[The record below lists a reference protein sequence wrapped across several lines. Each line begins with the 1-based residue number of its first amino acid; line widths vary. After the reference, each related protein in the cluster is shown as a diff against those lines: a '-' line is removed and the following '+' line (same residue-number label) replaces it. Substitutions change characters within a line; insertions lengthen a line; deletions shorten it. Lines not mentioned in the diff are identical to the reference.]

1 MVARRGRSWY
11 LSGMRTMLLLA
22 ALCAGVA
29 HVLPAQAPPADQAA
43 APVRAAAPRPKPTG
57 SMDLGY
63 VSATGN
69 SRVTTASLGQ
79 RFSFKPSPRWHIR
92 QDLRT
97 VYGEANGRVN
107 TSLLVAK
114 LYTDWT
120 IVDGLGL
127 TSGFTYDR
135 NRSSG
140 IKRRT
145 EEYLGIVWRFTTLA
159 RDSLRFDA
167 GSQWTQQRNLRGQEN
182 DFISVKAGIWYKK
195 PLANGAFIQQSVEAL
210 PNTEVRQD
218 WRVNTETA
226 VAAPLHKRLGLR
238 LAYTVRYDNLPEE
251 NFQKSDQIFTAGM
264 QISY

>member
-1 MVARRGRSWY
+1 MLARRGGAWY
-11 LSGMRTMLLLA
+11 LPRMRTTLLLA
-22 ALCAGVA
+22 ALCAMTASAVC
-29 HVLPAQAPPADQAA
+29 AQAPPPEQSA
-43 APVRAAAPRPKPTG
+43 APARPPAPRPKPTG
-57 SMDLGY
+57 SLDMGY

-79 RFSFKPSPRWHIR
+79 RFSYKPSPRWTIR

-97 VYGEANGRVN
+97 VYGEADGRVN

-114 LYTDWT
+114 LFTDWT
-120 IVDGLGL
+120 MVDGLGL
-127 TSGFTYDR
+127 TTGVTFDR

-140 IKRRT
+140 IKRRA
-145 EEYLGIVWRFTTLA
+145 EQYLGVVWRVTTLA
-159 RDSLRFDA
+159 RDSIRFDA
-167 GSQWTQQRNLRGQEN
+167 GSQWTQQRNLRSQEN
-182 DFISVKAGIWYKK
+182 DFIAVKAGIWYKK